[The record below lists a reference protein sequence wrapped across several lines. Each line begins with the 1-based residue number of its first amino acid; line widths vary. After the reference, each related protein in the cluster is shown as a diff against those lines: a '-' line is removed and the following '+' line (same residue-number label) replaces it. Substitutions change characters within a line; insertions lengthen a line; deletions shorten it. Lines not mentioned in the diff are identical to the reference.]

1 MAASKGRRRFGNVRR
16 LPSGRYQA
24 RYVGPDGLER
34 KAPRTFES
42 ERQAAKWL
50 TVVESEIIK
59 GEWTAPEAGEI
70 KLDGYGRKW
79 IAERKLQPR
88 TRENYEDMF
97 RLHIGPH
104 LGALALGAIKPQT
117 IRTWRRTLLDGGTTE
132 PQAVKAYS
140 LLRAILNTAVKEDEL
155 IRQNPCRIP
164 GYDRYHTPERPV
176 ATVAQVLALA
186 GRMPPRFA
194 ALVIV
199 AAFSGLR
206 WGELAALRRSD
217 VDLTAGTVRVPRKL
231 AALRNGMEFGPPKSA
246 AGNRTVTLPSAA
258 RTVLADHLAA
268 YVGEWPEALVFT
280 GDKGAVL
287 RSGNFRR
294 AVGWAAALRAAG
306 MPAGF
311 HFHDL
316 RHTGNNLAAATGA
329 STRDLM
335 HRMGHASMRAALVY
349 QHANSERD
357 REIADGMDRR
367 ITKQAKRAAAT
378 AKSSK
383 DKAEP
388 SKVKPSDAP
397 PKASKDKPAK
407 RNATEAK
414 PVARRAAK
422 GTKAARPARGPA
434 SGDTAGATGTPMARK
449 ITDS

>member
-1 MAASKGRRRFGNVRR
+1 MAGSKGRRRFGNVRR
-16 LPSGRYQA
+16 LPSGRFQA

-34 KAPRTFES
+34 KAPRTFET
-42 ERQAAKWL
+42 ERQAGKWL

-59 GEWTAPEAGEI
+59 GDWSAPEAGEI
-70 KLDGYGRKW
+70 KLEPYGRKW

-88 TRENYEDMF
+88 SRENYEDLF
-97 RLHIGPH
+97 RLHIRPH
-104 LGALALGAIKPQT
+104 LGGLALGAIKPQT

-176 ATVAQVLALA
+176 ATVAQVLSLA
-186 GRMPPRFA
+186 ERMPARFS

-206 WGELAALRRSD
+206 WGELAALRRGD

-231 AALRNGMEFGPPKSA
+231 AALRNRMEFGPPKSE
-246 AGNRTVTLPSAA
+246 AGNRVVTLPAAA
-258 RTVLADHLAA
+258 RLVLADHLDEF
-268 YVGEWPEALVFT
+268 VGKGPEALVFT

-306 MPAGF
+306 MPDGF

-335 HRMGHASMRAALVY
+335 HRMGHASMRAALIY

-357 REIADGMDRR
+357 REIADAMDRR
-367 ITKQAKRAAAT
+367 ITKQTKRAT
-378 AKSSK
+378 AKAK
-383 DKAEP
+383 QKPTKGKKA
-388 SKVKPSDAP
+388 
-397 PKASKDKPAK
+397 
-407 RNATEAK
+407 T
-414 PVARRAAK
+414 
-422 GTKAARPARGPA
+422 RPARKTA
-434 SGDTAGATGTPMARK
+434 SDGTAGATGTPMARK
-449 ITDS
+449 IKES

>member
-70 KLDGYGRKW
+70 KIDGYGRKW

-231 AALRNGMEFGPPKSA
+231 
-246 AGNRTVTLPSAA
+246 
-258 RTVLADHLAA
+258 
-268 YVGEWPEALVFT
+268 
-280 GDKGAVL
+280 
-287 RSGNFRR
+287 
-294 AVGWAAALRAAG
+294 
-306 MPAGF
+306 
-311 HFHDL
+311 
-316 RHTGNNLAAATGA
+316 
-329 STRDLM
+329 
-335 HRMGHASMRAALVY
+335 
-349 QHANSERD
+349 
-357 REIADGMDRR
+357 
-367 ITKQAKRAAAT
+367 
-378 AKSSK
+378 
-383 DKAEP
+383 
-388 SKVKPSDAP
+388 
-397 PKASKDKPAK
+397 
-407 RNATEAK
+407 
-414 PVARRAAK
+414 
-422 GTKAARPARGPA
+422 
-434 SGDTAGATGTPMARK
+434 
-449 ITDS
+449 